1 MNNDELILI
10 IAASLVAGHIL
21 LGIIWL
27 IVKIM
32 KADKKKNE
40 KEKENDVEK

>member
-1 MNNDELILI
+1 MSNDKLILI
-10 IAASLVAGHIL
+10 IAAALVAGHIL

-32 KADKKKNE
+32 KGDKKKNE
-40 KEKENDVEK
+40 QKNNKES

>member
-1 MNNDELILI
+1 MMNNERLILI
-10 IAASLVAGHIL
+10 IAAALVAGHIL

-32 KADKKKNE
+32 KGDKKKNE
-40 KEKENDVEK
+40 KSTNIEN

>member
-1 MNNDELILI
+1 MNNDKLILI
-10 IAASLVAGHIL
+10 IAASLVVGHIL

-32 KADKKKNE
+32 KAGKKEKKKDNDLE
-40 KEKENDVEK
+40 K

>member
-1 MNNDELILI
+1 MSNDKLILI
-10 IAASLVAGHIL
+10 IAAALVAGHIL

-32 KADKKKNE
+32 KGDKKKNE
-40 KEKENDVEK
+40 QKNNKVK

>member
-1 MNNDELILI
+1 MSNDKIILI
-10 IAASLVAGHIL
+10 IAAALVAGHIL

-32 KADKKKNE
+32 KGDKKKNE
-40 KEKENDVEK
+40 QKNNKES

>member
-1 MNNDELILI
+1 MSNDKLILI

-32 KADKKKNE
+32 KAGKKKNE
-40 KEKENDVEK
+40 KKNNIEN

>member
-1 MNNDELILI
+1 MSKDELILI

-27 IVKIM
+27 IVKII
-32 KADKKKNE
+32 KADKKKN
-40 KEKENDVEK
+40 KKDLS

>member
-1 MNNDELILI
+1 MMSKDELILI

-27 IVKIM
+27 IVKII
-32 KADKKKNE
+32 KADKKKN
-40 KEKENDVEK
+40 KKDLS